1 MAAFKLTWRELQI
14 KLREI
19 TKAEQAEKLLNAAIA
34 AGVSPQFVL
43 RIQGRLSKLRRYA
56 EQRDA
61 VRRMK

>member
-1 MAAFKLTWRELQI
+1 MAAFKLTWRELQQ
-14 KLREI
+14 KLRDM
-19 TKAEQAEKLLNAAIA
+19 TKVPQVEKLLEEALA

-43 RIQGRLSKLRRYA
+43 RIQGRLSKLRRSA